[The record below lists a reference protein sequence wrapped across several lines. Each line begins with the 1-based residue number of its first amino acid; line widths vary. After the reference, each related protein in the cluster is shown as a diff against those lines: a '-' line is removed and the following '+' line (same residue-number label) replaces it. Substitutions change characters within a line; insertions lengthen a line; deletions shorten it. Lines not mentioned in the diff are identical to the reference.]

1 MLYAWLADAVL
12 LLHLGFILFVALGAL
27 AVWRWPKLAFVHLP
41 CAAWGVVVELAG
53 WTCPL
58 TPLEISLRRRAGQL
72 GWEGDF
78 IAHYL
83 EQLVYPAGLQRSTQ
97 ILLGLGALT
106 INAISYTLLLR
117 RTRSRRITPPAGASP
132 SAT

>member
-12 LLHLGFILFVALGAL
+12 LVHLGFIVFVGLGAV
-27 AVWRWPKLAFVHLP
+27 AVWRWPRLAFLHLP

-58 TPLEISLRRRAGQL
+58 TPLEISLRRRAGQQ
-72 GWEGDF
+72 GWEGGF

-83 EQLVYPAGLQRSTQ
+83 EKFVYPAGLQRSTQ
-97 ILLGLGALT
+97 ILLGLGAL
-106 INAISYTLLLR
+106 ILNAILYSLLLLR
-117 RTRSRRITPPAGASP
+117 RR
-132 SAT
+132 